1 MSSFSINQKK
11 YCFHTPLKINFF
23 YISNIFFYIWISVL
37 FISSPPTDNYL
48 KKDVFVLTIVVHLSG
63 VCTREPPFYIITEF
77 MTHGNLLDYLREC
90 NREEVNAVVL
100 LHMATQI
107 SSAMEYL
114 EKKNFIH
121 RCVCVCGGEYSLLT
135 LETLFFYMDRVEV
148 TVRAAVRPPTV
159 SAGGVLSQRS
169 CSFVLACSTR
179 SFSYLPMLNIQCS
192 KLTRLGLCL
201 RSTPNKHRTKINVDP
216 RPDSL
221 LFLVFVLVFGYGWT
235 LSDTDTELVSVC
247 AESGFLPLPSLH
259 LFIYP
264 LSLLQGLG
272 SSELPGGGEPPG
284 EGCRL
289 WSEQVNDRRHLH
301 SSRWSQVPH
310 QVDRTRESGLQQVLH

>member
-1 MSSFSINQKK
+1 MHAGATVLHHHRIHDPREPAGLPEGVQQGGGERRGAAPHGHADFLRHGVPGEKK
-11 YCFHTPLKINFF
+11 LHTQVCVCVG
-23 YISNIFFYIWISVL
+23 WGG
-37 FISSPPTDNYL
+37 
-48 KKDVFVLTIVVHLSG
+48 VLTI
-63 VCTREPPFYIITEF
+63 
-77 MTHGNLLDYLREC
+77 
-90 NREEVNAVVL
+90 
-100 LHMATQI
+100 
-107 SSAMEYL
+107 
-114 EKKNFIH
+114 NF
-121 RCVCVCGGEYSLLT
+121 GDT
-135 LETLFFYMDRVEV
+135 FFFYMDRVEV

-289 WSEQVNDRRHLH
+289 RSEQVNDRRHLH

-310 QVDRTRESGLQQVLH
+310 QVDGTRESGLQQVLH

>member
-1 MSSFSINQKK
+1 
-11 YCFHTPLKINFF
+11 
-23 YISNIFFYIWISVL
+23 
-37 FISSPPTDNYL
+37 
-48 KKDVFVLTIVVHLSG
+48 
-63 VCTREPPFYIITEF
+63 
-77 MTHGNLLDYLREC
+77 
-90 NREEVNAVVL
+90 
-100 LHMATQI
+100 
-107 SSAMEYL
+107 
-114 EKKNFIH
+114 
-121 RCVCVCGGEYSLLT
+121 
-135 LETLFFYMDRVEV
+135 MDRVEV

-192 KLTRLGLCL
+192 KLTRLSVSAPLQTNTEL
-201 RSTPNKHRTKINVDP
+201 KSMLTHVP
-216 RPDSL
+216 
-221 LFLVFVLVFGYGWT
+221 T
-235 LSDTDTELVSVC
+235 LSCSSSLFSSLVTAGLSQIQILNWFCLCRVRIP
-247 AESGFLPLPSLH
+247 SSSLSSFIYLPS
-259 LFIYP
+259 

-289 WSEQVNDRRHLH
+289 RSEQVNDRRHLH